1 MHRATN
7 VRVLKHRTKSG
18 GGRSVSVAAENTRV
32 KCYAG
37 RAPASSARGPLQCA

>member
-18 GGRSVSVAAENTRV
+18 VGRIVSVAAENTRV
-32 KCYAG
+32 KCNAG
-37 RAPASSARGPLQCA
+37 RAPAPIARGPL